1 MEDQPPTPEQQ
12 PVSTPTEQPVAAP
25 TPVEQPAPQPPQP
38 QFAPQQPQQQVQYV
52 VSQQS
57 LEGVGGWLIFWLIV
71 FILMGIGYIM
81 AFFSG
86 IESGGTEA
94 TDILLMIFSP
104 LLAIGAIGSATT
116 IALRKKLG
124 VWLSIG
130 TLGLAG
136 LYTILSIIVSASQ
149 NRYTSMAVTV
159 GAVLASLVF
168 SGAMILYFVASKR
181 VKQTLTK

>member
-1 MEDQPPTPEQQ
+1 MTDDKSTPEQQ
-12 PVSTPTEQPVAAP
+12 PATA
-25 TPVEQPAPQPPQP
+25 PVEQQPVSQPAAPAQP
-38 QFAPQQPQQQVQYV
+38 QFVPQQPQQVQYV

-57 LEGVGGWLIFWLIV
+57 LEGVGGWLIFWIIV

-81 AFFSG
+81 AFFTG
-86 IESGGTEA
+86 IEAGGSKA

-116 IALRKKLG
+116 IALRRKIG
-124 VWLSIG
+124 VWISVG

-136 LYTILSIIVSASQ
+136 LYTILSTVIAASQ
-149 NRYTSMAVTV
+149 SKYTSMAITV
-159 GAVLASLVF
+159 GGVLASIVF
-168 SGAMILYFVASKR
+168 SGAMILYFFASKR